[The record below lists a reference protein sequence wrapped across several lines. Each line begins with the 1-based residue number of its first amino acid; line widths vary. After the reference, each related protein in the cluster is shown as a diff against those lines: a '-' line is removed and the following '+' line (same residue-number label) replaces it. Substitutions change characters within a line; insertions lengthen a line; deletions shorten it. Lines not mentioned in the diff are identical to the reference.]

1 MSHGSSTASWTAVL
15 LALAGITIGG
25 IALIPDPNWTLF
37 TIGTVLSL
45 IALPV
50 GKVLSVAG
58 FGVDGDHH

>member
-37 TIGTVLSL
+37 TIGTVLAL
-45 IALPV
+45 IAAPV
-50 GKVLSVAG
+50 GKILSVAG
-58 FGVDGDHH
+58 FGINNDH